1 MVTFVLKLIFFAHTG
16 LKDDWLLCLESYE
29 KFQGTPATFNYVK
42 KKSALEIKSHL
53 EDHSLESGGKLIFL
67 AQLTAQMLRLT
78 RNQENWP
85 EILDLI
91 SLEEDDKNEVLSH
104 SKFRQTLVTS
114 VVSPRLFCY
123 QEHAEF
129 PGILSRKAVEFYLK
143 VRYYLF

>member
-1 MVTFVLKLIFFAHTG
+1 MLTFVLKTSIFYAHTG
-16 LKDDWLLCLESYE
+16 LKDDWLLCLESYQ
-29 KFQGTPATFNYVK
+29 KFQGTPATFDYIKN
-42 KKSALEIKSHL
+42 KSALEIKSYL
-53 EDHSLESGGKLIFL
+53 EDGHSGDNLKFL
-67 AQLTAQMLRLT
+67 AQLTAEMLRLI

-91 SLEEDDKNEVLSH
+91 SLEDEHDQMEVLSH

-129 PGILSRKAVEFYLK
+129 PGILSRKAVEFYSN
-143 VRYYLF
+143 VSEF

>member
-1 MVTFVLKLIFFAHTG
+1 MLTFVLKTSIFYAHTG
-16 LKDDWLLCLESYE
+16 LKDDWLLCLESYQ
-29 KFQGTPATFNYVK
+29 KFQGTPATFDYIKN
-42 KKSALEIKSHL
+42 KSALEIKKHL
-53 EDHSLESGGKLIFL
+53 QNHSGDNLKFL

-91 SLEEDDKNEVLSH
+91 ALEDDHDQMEVLSH

-129 PGILSRKAVEFYLK
+129 PGILSRKAVEFYSN
-143 VRYYLF
+143 VSEF

>member
-1 MVTFVLKLIFFAHTG
+1 MLTFVLKTSIFYAHTG
-16 LKDDWLLCLESYE
+16 LKDDWLLCLESYQ
-29 KFQGTPATFNYVK
+29 KFQGTPATFDYIKN
-42 KKSALEIKSHL
+42 KSALEIKKHL
-53 EDHSLESGGKLIFL
+53 QNHSGDNLKFL
-67 AQLTAQMLRLT
+67 AQLTAQMLRLI

-91 SLEEDDKNEVLSH
+91 ALEDEHDQMEVLSH

-129 PGILSRKAVEFYLK
+129 PGILSRKAVEFYSK
-143 VRYYLF
+143 VSEF

>member
-1 MVTFVLKLIFFAHTG
+1 MLTFVLKTSIFYAHTG
-16 LKDDWLLCLESYE
+16 LKDDWLLCLESYQ
-29 KFQGTPATFNYVK
+29 KFQGTPATFDYIKN
-42 KKSALEIKSHL
+42 KSALEIKNHL
-53 EDHSLESGGKLIFL
+53 QNHSGDNLKFL

-91 SLEEDDKNEVLSH
+91 ALEDEHDQMEVLSH

-129 PGILSRKAVEFYLK
+129 PGILSRKAVEFYSN
-143 VRYYLF
+143 VSEF

>member
-1 MVTFVLKLIFFAHTG
+1 MLTFVLKTSIFYAHTG
-16 LKDDWLLCLESYE
+16 LKDDWLLCLESYQ
-29 KFQGTPATFNYVK
+29 KFQGTPATFDYIKN
-42 KKSALEIKSHL
+42 KSALEIKKHL
-53 EDHSLESGGKLIFL
+53 QNHSGDNLKFL

-91 SLEEDDKNEVLSH
+91 ALEDDQNQTEVLSH

-129 PGILSRKAVEFYLK
+129 PGILSRKAVEFYSN
-143 VRYYLF
+143 VSEF

>member
-1 MVTFVLKLIFFAHTG
+1 MLTFVLKTSIFYAHTG
-16 LKDDWLLCLESYE
+16 LKDDWLLCLESYQ
-29 KFQGTPATFNYVK
+29 KFQGTPATFDYIKN
-42 KKSALEIKSHL
+42 KSALEIIKHL
-53 EDHSLESGGKLIFL
+53 QNHSGDNLKFL
-67 AQLTAQMLRLT
+67 AQLTAEMLRLI

-91 SLEEDDKNEVLSH
+91 ALEDEHDQMEVLSH

-129 PGILSRKAVEFYLK
+129 PGILSRKAVEFYSN
-143 VRYYLF
+143 VSEF

>member
-1 MVTFVLKLIFFAHTG
+1 MLTFVLKTSIFYAHTG
-16 LKDDWLLCLESYE
+16 LKDDWLLCLESYQ
-29 KFQGTPATFNYVK
+29 KFQGTPATFDYIKN
-42 KKSALEIKSHL
+42 KSALEIKKHL
-53 EDHSLESGGKLIFL
+53 QNHSGDNLKFL

-91 SLEEDDKNEVLSH
+91 ALEDEHDQMEVLSH

-114 VVSPRLFCY
+114 VVSPRLFCH

-129 PGILSRKAVEFYLK
+129 PGILSRKAVEFYSN
-143 VRYYLF
+143 VSEF

>member
-1 MVTFVLKLIFFAHTG
+1 MLTFVLKTSIFYAHTG
-16 LKDDWLLCLESYE
+16 LKDDWLLCLESYQ
-29 KFQGTPATFNYVK
+29 KFQGTPATFDYIKN
-42 KKSALEIKSHL
+42 KSALEIKKHL
-53 EDHSLESGGKLIFL
+53 QNHSGDNLKFL
-67 AQLTAQMLRLT
+67 AQLTAEMLRLI

-91 SLEEDDKNEVLSH
+91 ALEDENDQMEVLSH

-129 PGILSRKAVEFYLK
+129 PGILSRKAVEFYSN
-143 VRYYLF
+143 VSEF

>member
-1 MVTFVLKLIFFAHTG
+1 M
-16 LKDDWLLCLESYE
+16 
-29 KFQGTPATFNYVK
+29 
-42 KKSALEIKSHL
+42 EIKKHL
-53 EDHSLESGGKLIFL
+53 QNHSGDNLKFL
-67 AQLTAQMLRLT
+67 AQLTAEMLRLI

-91 SLEEDDKNEVLSH
+91 SLEDEHDQMEVLSH

-129 PGILSRKAVEFYLK
+129 PGILSRKAVEFYSK
-143 VRYYLF
+143 VSEL

>member
-1 MVTFVLKLIFFAHTG
+1 MLTFVLKTSIFYAHTG
-16 LKDDWLLCLESYE
+16 LKDDWLLCLESYQ
-29 KFQGTPATFNYVK
+29 KFQGTPATFDYIKN
-42 KKSALEIKSHL
+42 KSAVEIKKHL
-53 EDHSLESGGKLIFL
+53 QNHSGDNLKFL
-67 AQLTAQMLRLT
+67 AQLTAEMLRLI

-91 SLEEDDKNEVLSH
+91 ALEDENDQMEVLSH

-129 PGILSRKAVEFYLK
+129 PGILSRKAVEFYSN
-143 VRYYLF
+143 VSEF

>member
-1 MVTFVLKLIFFAHTG
+1 MLTFVLKTSIFYAHTG
-16 LKDDWLLCLESYE
+16 LKDDWLLCLESYQ
-29 KFQGTPATFNYVK
+29 KFQGTPATFDYIKN
-42 KKSALEIKSHL
+42 KSALEIKKHL
-53 EDHSLESGGKLIFL
+53 QNHSGDNLKFL

-91 SLEEDDKNEVLSH
+91 ALEDEHDQMEVLSH

-129 PGILSRKAVEFYLK
+129 PGILSRKAVEFYSN
-143 VRYYLF
+143 VSEF

>member
-1 MVTFVLKLIFFAHTG
+1 MLTFVLKTSIFYAHTG
-16 LKDDWLLCLESYE
+16 LKDDWLLCLESYQ
-29 KFQGTPATFNYVK
+29 KFQGTPATFDYIKN
-42 KKSALEIKSHL
+42 KSALEIKKHL
-53 EDHSLESGGKLIFL
+53 QNHSGDNLKFL

-78 RNQENWP
+78 RSQENWP

-91 SLEEDDKNEVLSH
+91 ALEDEHDQMEVLSH

-129 PGILSRKAVEFYLK
+129 PGILSRKAVEFYSN
-143 VRYYLF
+143 VSEF

>member
-1 MVTFVLKLIFFAHTG
+1 MLTFVLKTSIFYAHTG
-16 LKDDWLLCLESYE
+16 LKDDWLLCLESYQ
-29 KFQGTPATFNYVK
+29 KFQGTPATFDYIKN
-42 KKSALEIKSHL
+42 KSALEIKKHL
-53 EDHSLESGGKLIFL
+53 QNHSGDNLKFL
-67 AQLTAQMLRLT
+67 AQLTAQMLRLI

-91 SLEEDDKNEVLSH
+91 ALEDDHDQMEVLSH

-129 PGILSRKAVEFYLK
+129 PGILSRKAVEFYSN
-143 VRYYLF
+143 VSEF

>member
-1 MVTFVLKLIFFAHTG
+1 MLTFVLKTSIFYAHTG
-16 LKDDWLLCLESYE
+16 LKDDWLLCLESYQ
-29 KFQGTPATFNYVK
+29 KFQGTPATFDYIKN
-42 KKSALEIKSHL
+42 KSAVEIKKHL
-53 EDHSLESGGKLIFL
+53 QNHSGDNLKFL
-67 AQLTAQMLRLT
+67 AQLTAEMLRLI

-91 SLEEDDKNEVLSH
+91 SLEDEHDQMEVLSH

-129 PGILSRKAVEFYLK
+129 PGILSRKAVEFYSN
-143 VRYYLF
+143 VSEF

>member
-1 MVTFVLKLIFFAHTG
+1 MLTFVLKTSIFYAHTG
-16 LKDDWLLCLESYE
+16 LKDDWLLCLESYQ
-29 KFQGTPATFNYVK
+29 KFQGTPATFDYIKN
-42 KKSALEIKSHL
+42 KSALEIKKHL
-53 EDHSLESGGKLIFL
+53 QNHSGDNLKFL
-67 AQLTAQMLRLT
+67 AQLTAEMLRLI

-91 SLEEDDKNEVLSH
+91 ALEDEHDQMEVLSH

-129 PGILSRKAVEFYLK
+129 PGILSRKAVEFYSN
-143 VRYYLF
+143 VSEF

>member
-1 MVTFVLKLIFFAHTG
+1 MLTFVLKTSIFYAHTG
-16 LKDDWLLCLESYE
+16 LKDDWLLCLESYQ
-29 KFQGTPATFNYVK
+29 KFQGTPATFDYIKN
-42 KKSALEIKSHL
+42 KSALEIKKHL
-53 EDHSLESGGKLIFL
+53 QNHSGDNLKFL
-67 AQLTAQMLRLT
+67 AQLTAQMLRLI

-91 SLEEDDKNEVLSH
+91 ALEDEHDQMEVLSH

-129 PGILSRKAVEFYLK
+129 PGILSRKAVEFYSN
-143 VRYYLF
+143 VSEF